1 LGRAPERWVDNIWQ
15 MDNGTHKYFEG
26 EEHVMIEGRSK
37 LYDALWA
44 GVGTRMRHISIGD
57 HDDLGR

>member
-1 LGRAPERWVDNIWQ
+1 
-15 MDNGTHKYFEG
+15 
-26 EEHVMIEGRSK
+26 MIEGRSK
-37 LYDALWA
+37 WYDALWA